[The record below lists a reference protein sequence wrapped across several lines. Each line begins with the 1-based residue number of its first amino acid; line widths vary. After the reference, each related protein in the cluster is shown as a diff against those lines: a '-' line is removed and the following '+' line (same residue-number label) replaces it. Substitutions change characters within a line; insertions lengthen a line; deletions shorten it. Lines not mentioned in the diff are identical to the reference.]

1 MNGYVQDKRYTAGAG
16 MRTTAGMQE
25 VEPRR
30 SSCRGAVPL
39 SFAQR
44 FLISM
49 GAEVAQYLTSGLAVK
64 HPCALI
70 LDFLS
75 RKVLK

>member
-1 MNGYVQDKRYTAGAG
+1 MNGTPQAQGCA
-16 MRTTAGMQE
+16 
-25 VEPRR
+25 
-30 SSCRGAVPL
+30 GAVPSRFAQ
-39 SFAQR
+39 SFATC
-44 FLISM
+44 M